1 MYKNAK
7 LAKLLFFEAKFW
19 CSCHHKSEYLMRKKN
34 QFLHALHMG
43 FSFPCQNTDAAGR
56 DNLRRKQYRAN
67 EDGPKP
73 KETFRTRS
81 PQFPVGKIQ
90 CSLHTKLS
98 TQGYI
103 LSQTSVLVPTHFMK
117 SSLPWRTRQTRKEP
131 MTASYNSRMK
141 TA

>member
-1 MYKNAK
+1 MFLSSQIRIFNEKKKSISARS
-7 LAKLLFFEAKFW
+7 AHGFF
-19 CSCHHKSEYLMRKKN
+19 
-34 QFLHALHMG
+34 
-43 FSFPCQNTDAAGR
+43 FPCQNTDAAGR
-56 DNLRRKQYRAN
+56 DNLCRKQYRAN

-117 SSLPWRTRQTRKEP
+117 SSLPWRTRQTRKEL
-131 MTASYNSRMK
+131 MTASYNSRIK
-141 TA
+141 TASVS